1 MYLIFLI
8 KIKIGKTEYIAYLA
22 KTLENNKLLKQVK
35 LVSLI
40 KPGKKLAKS
49 IAKIL
54 QDSPNVEKI
63 SLVELDFT
71 DADSEF
77 LGKIISNN
85 YPNFKILKLSGIFLG
100 ENIKFFLE
108 GLKDNTTIE
117 ELSLQKMNLRKE
129 NISFLLNSLKNN
141 NHLLCLDISNNP
153 IGEAVQYFRDDQ
165 EYFNSLK
172 TLKMNNCDI
181 NDNNIEYL
189 LDSFLFNKSIECLE
203 LNNNQLTNECKKH
216 FISFFNLNESI
227 KTIYLL
233 KNKIYKRR
241 VSSSFKNKD
250 IVKMVME
257 I

>member
-1 MYLIFLI
+1 
-8 KIKIGKTEYIAYLA
+8 
-22 KTLENNKLLKQVK
+22 LENNLTLKQVK

-40 KPGKKLAKS
+40 KAGKKLAKS

-77 LGKIISNN
+77 LGDILSNN

-100 ENIKFFLE
+100 ENIKYFLE
-108 GLKDNTTIE
+108 GLKDNIYIE
-117 ELSLQKMNLRKE
+117 ELTLQKMNLKKE
-129 NISFLLNSLKNN
+129 NIFFLLNSLKNN
-141 NHLLCLDISNNP
+141 NHVASLDISNNP
-153 IGEAVQYFRDDQ
+153 IGNAVKYFRDDP
-165 EYFNSLK
+165 EYFNYLK

-181 NDNNIEYL
+181 NNENVEYL
-189 LDSFLFNKSIECLE
+189 LDSFKLNKSVICVE
-203 LNNNQLTNECKKH
+203 LNTNQLTNECKEH
-216 FISFFNLNESI
+216 FISMFNLNDTI

-233 KNKIYKRR
+233 KNKIYKRQI
-241 VSSSFKNKD
+241 SSSFKNKD
-250 IVKMVME
+250 IVKLVME